1 MTRHVAFVGTAGG
14 VGTTRTVVETA
25 AALARDGRRVRVLDA
40 AYATQGLARFLDGRI
55 DTDVTAVCADDAAE
69 AAASY
74 ELGLST
80 PGAVAVTPAHAPF
93 ERVARA
99 KTTTAARRLNEVSE
113 TADAD
118 HVLVDVPPVAAN
130 QHVAAVTA
138 ADRVVAVTT
147 ADSRGTDALRRT
159 TDTLADLDAGVDCV
173 VATGGEIP
181 GADATHPAL
190 DGGVTAPPA
199 ALGDD
204 EVAQRLLA
212 ATETAVGTTLSVTVD
227 DTGPV
232 DRVRRRLDDSVSSV
246 VSGDET
252 NGGDPDR
259 EADSRDMEPA
269 TNDRTTETAT
279 DD

>member
-1 MTRHVAFVGTAGG
+1 MTENGTTVPVTRHVAFVGTAGG

-55 DTDVTAVCADDAAE
+55 DTDVTAVCADDDAE

-99 KTTTAARRLNEVSE
+99 KTTSAARRLNEVSE

-147 ADSRGTDALRRT
+147 ADDRGADALRRT
-159 TDTLADLDAGVDCV
+159 VDTLADLDTGVDCV

-181 GADATHPAL
+181 ASDATHPSL
-190 DGGVTAPPA
+190 GRRVTAPPA

-204 EVAQRLLA
+204 ETARRLVA
-212 ATETAVGTTLSVTVD
+212 ATATVVDTTLSVAVD
-227 DTGPV
+227 DAGPV
-232 DRVRRRLDDSVSSV
+232 DRVRRRVDDSVSSV
-246 VSGDET
+246 VSG
-252 NGGDPDR
+252 GDTDN
-259 EADSRDMEPA
+259 DSREEKPA
-269 TNDRTTETAT
+269 AT

>member
-99 KTTTAARRLNEVSE
+99 KTTSAARRLNEVSE
-113 TADAD
+113 AADAD

-147 ADSRGTDALRRT
+147 ADDRGADALRRT
-159 TDTLADLDAGVDCV
+159 VDTLADLDTGVDCV

-181 GADATHPAL
+181 GSDATHPSL
-190 DGGVTAPPA
+190 GRRVTAPPA

-204 EVAQRLLA
+204 ETARRLVA
-212 ATETAVGTTLSVTVD
+212 ATATVVDTTLSVTVND
-227 DTGPV
+227 AGPV
-232 DRVRRRLDDSVSSV
+232 DRVRRRVDDSVSSV
-246 VSGDET
+246 VSG
-252 NGGDPDR
+252 GDTDNNSR
-259 EADSRDMEPA
+259 EEEPS
-269 TNDRTTETAT
+269 AT

>member
-1 MTRHVAFVGTAGG
+1 MTENGTTVPVTRHVAFVGTAGG

-55 DTDVTAVCADDAAE
+55 DTDVTAVCADDDAE

-99 KTTTAARRLNEVSE
+99 KTTSAARRLNEVSE

-147 ADSRGTDALRRT
+147 ADDRGADALRRT
-159 TDTLADLDAGVDCV
+159 VDTLADLDTGVDCV

-181 GADATHPAL
+181 ASDATHPSL
-190 DGGVTAPPA
+190 GRRVTAPPA

-204 EVAQRLLA
+204 ETARRLVA
-212 ATETAVGTTLSVTVD
+212 ATATVVDTTLSVTVD
-227 DTGPV
+227 DAGPV
-232 DRVRRRLDDSVSSV
+232 DRVRRRVDDSVSSV
-246 VSGDET
+246 VSG
-252 NGGDPDR
+252 GDTDN
-259 EADSRDMEPA
+259 DSREEEPS
-269 TNDRTTETAT
+269 AT